1 MTTPLRYKLAENTID
16 EHDLKL
22 LADWLATNPWLTQG
36 PLVREF
42 EARWARWVG
51 TAHALFVNSG
61 SSANLLLYYA
71 ALLSPRLRSKTVVVP
86 AVSWPTSVAP
96 AIQLG
101 FEPVMCEAE
110 DRTFG
115 IDPDALARLCEQR
128 PVGAVVVVH
137 VLGVPVELDAIL
149 KLRDRHGFL
158 LLEDACAA
166 TGSRYD
172 GRPVGTFGDV
182 SAFSFFFG
190 HHLST
195 IEGGMVCTPHTDLQD
210 LLLQARSHGWAKD
223 VPREREA
230 VMASTEGVIA
240 FNRPFTFYIPGFN
253 LRSTDLNARLGLAQL
268 DKADAVVA
276 RRRENHALYQKKFA
290 GAPGFACQVNP
301 RASIS
306 SISFAALASSVEH
319 RARIGA
325 ALGAAGIETR
335 PVGGGNMSRQPFWRE
350 RYGTTVFPI
359 ADRLHDTAFQLPN
372 HPGLSLDDIA
382 YIADTALAVKP

>member
-22 LADWLATNPWLTQG
+22 LADWLSTNPWLTQG

-42 EARWARWVG
+42 EARWAQWTG
-51 TAHALFVNSG
+51 SPHALFVNSG
-61 SSANLLLYYA
+61 SSANLLMYYA
-71 ALLSPRLRSKTVVVP
+71 ALLSPRLASKTVVVP

-96 AIQLG
+96 AIQFGL
-101 FEPVMCEAE
+101 EPVMCDAE

-115 IDPDALARLCEQR
+115 IDPDALARICERQT
-128 PVGAVVVVH
+128 VGAVVVVH
-137 VLGVPVELDAIL
+137 VLGVPAELDAIL
-149 KLRDRHGFL
+149 ALRERYGFL

-166 TGSRYD
+166 IGSRYD
-172 GRPVGTFGDV
+172 GRAVGTFGDL
-182 SAFSFFFG
+182 ATFSFFFG

-195 IEGGMVCTPHTDLQD
+195 IEGGMVCTPHADLRD

-223 VPREREA
+223 VSRETEA
-230 VMASTEGVIA
+230 AMARAEGVID

-268 DKADAVVA
+268 DKADSVVA
-276 RRRENHALYQKKFA
+276 RRRENHALYQKQFA
-290 GAPGFACQVNP
+290 GAPGFACQRNS
-301 RASIS
+301 RASTS

-319 RARIGA
+319 RARVGA
-325 ALGAAGIETR
+325 ALVAAGIETR
-335 PVGGGNMSRQPFWRE
+335 PVGGGNMSRQPFWRA
-350 RYGTTVFPI
+350 RYGATVYPV

-382 YIADTALAVKP
+382 HIAATALAVKP